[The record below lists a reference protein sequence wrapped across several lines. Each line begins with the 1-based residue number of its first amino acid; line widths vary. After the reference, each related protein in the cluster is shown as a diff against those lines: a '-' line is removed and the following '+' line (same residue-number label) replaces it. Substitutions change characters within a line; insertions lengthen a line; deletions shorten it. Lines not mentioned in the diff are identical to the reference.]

1 MEPARAGTGD
11 LDRTR
16 VHRALSSPVR
26 SHLLRLLLD
35 EADPGGSEGVST
47 DAVGEVPALAAA
59 LGLHVNTVRAHLAV
73 LQDAGLVRSAPD
85 ARGRPGRPR
94 LVFRS
99 TDEAAAALA
108 PRTRGESEPGYRV
121 LAGLLADQLAA
132 SNDQPAEVAAE
143 LGASWGRSAVVDEA
157 ASHLGAEGAIERVIG
172 LLDEAGFGPERI
184 GGPDG
189 QVLVSLHRCP
199 FEEVARQRPEVV
211 CSMHLGFLRGAFEA
225 LGSDVEVP
233 ELTPFVRADR
243 CVAELRVPPVARG

>member
-11 LDRTR
+11 LDRAR

-26 SHLLRLLLD
+26 THLLRLLLD
-35 EADPGGSEGVST
+35 DADPGASGDAPT
-47 DAVGEVPALAAA
+47 DAVGEVPTLAAA

-73 LQDAGLVRSAPD
+73 LQDAGLVRSAPG

-94 LVFRS
+94 LVFRP

-108 PRTRGESEPGYRV
+108 PRTRGAGEAGYRV

-143 LGASWGRSAVVDEA
+143 LGASWGRSSVVEP

-172 LLDEAGFGPERI
+172 LLAEAGFGPERVA
-184 GGPDG
+184 GPDG
-189 QVLVSLHRCP
+189 QALVSLHRCP

-225 LGSDVEVP
+225 LGSDVAVA